1 MGKNFQIKLLVPN
14 NFGPQ
19 IFSSQ
24 KIFVQK
30 ITVIKKNCLRKFG
43 WEKLLVQGDVSTKTK
58 KNDLMKTKNWV
69 KRFGQENF
77 VKKNVGQKSLVKKM
91 LVQQK
96 FWSQTFFWSEKI
108 CGLKQF

>member
-14 NFGPQ
+14 NFGPH

-77 VKKNVGQKSLVKKM
+77 VQKKM
-91 LVQQK
+91 LVK
-96 FWSQTFFWSEKI
+96 KVWLKKCWYNKSF
-108 CGLKQF
+108 GLKRFFGPKKFVD

>member
-1 MGKNFQIKLLVPN
+1 MIWNTGNI
-14 NFGPQ
+14 
-19 IFSSQ
+19 
-24 KIFVQK
+24 
-30 ITVIKKNCLRKFG
+30 VIHPGCFRKFG

-69 KRFGQENF
+69 KRFGQEN
-77 VKKNVGQKSLVKKM
+77 VGQKNVGQKSLVKKM

-96 FWSQTFFWSEKI
+96 FWSQMFFWSEKI